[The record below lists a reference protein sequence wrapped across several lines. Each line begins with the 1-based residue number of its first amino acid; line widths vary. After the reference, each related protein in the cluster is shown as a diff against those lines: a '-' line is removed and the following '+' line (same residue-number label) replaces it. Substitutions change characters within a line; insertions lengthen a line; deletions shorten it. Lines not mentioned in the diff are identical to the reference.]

1 MKIAHLD
8 HFVLTTKHLDK
19 CLSFYSH
26 ILGMDIDRE
35 NNRYALRFGKQK
47 INIHTRKAE
56 FLPAARYPQCG
67 SLDICLVVD
76 EQIEAVYQELTA
88 KGVILE
94 TGIVER
100 NGAMGRM
107 KSIYLRDPDGN
118 LIELCSYGDKK
129 GER

>member
-1 MKIAHLD
+1 MKITRLD
-8 HFVLTTKHLDK
+8 HFVLTTEHLDE
-19 CLSFYSH
+19 CLNFYSDV
-26 ILGMDIDRE
+26 LGMDIDRN

-56 FLPAARYPQCG
+56 YLPAARYPQCG
-67 SLDICLVVD
+67 SLDICLVID
-76 EQIEAVYQELTA
+76 EPIEAVYQELKS
-88 KGVILE
+88 KGVALE

-118 LIELCSYGDKK
+118 LIELCMYEETD
-129 GER
+129 